1 MMHDIH
7 YFGILSRG
15 RQVSKSIYADS
26 ATSTRRSSRSRF
38 LQSFPPSG
46 QKKKSNFKQRLNT
59 AEYLPWE
66 KFSNVFNKKT
76 HKALDGQTY
85 KYFKLK
91 LIHAIIAITVASEYY
106 L

>member
-46 QKKKSNFKQRLNT
+46 QKKRVILNKDWILLNIYPGKNFRMCLIKKHTRRLMDKHINISNWN
-59 AEYLPWE
+59 
-66 KFSNVFNKKT
+66 
-76 HKALDGQTY
+76 
-85 KYFKLK
+85 
-91 LIHAIIAITVASEYY
+91 
-106 L
+106 